1 VKILLDESLPVRLAH
16 ELHGHKVATVTQ
28 EGWTGTKNGELLK
41 LAAGKFDVFITA
53 DQNLQYQVNMLRAK
67 IPIIILV
74 AKTNRLADLKPLV
87 PKILLALRNLEKGI
101 TRLS

>member
-1 VKILLDESLPVRLAH
+1 
-16 ELHGHKVATVTQ
+16 
-28 EGWTGTKNGELLK
+28 

>member
-1 VKILLDESLPVRLAH
+1 M
-16 ELHGHKVATVTQ
+16 G
-28 EGWTGTKNGELLK
+28 EGWAGAKNGELLK
-41 LAAGKFDVFITA
+41 LAEGKFDVFITA

-74 AKTNRLADLKPLV
+74 ARTNRLADLKPLA
-87 PKILLALRNLEKGI
+87 PKILLALRNLKKGI